1 MKCVFL
7 EIYSNINILSREYI
21 SEDFLSIYMEYLE
34 EKVLPNI
41 ESYGKEKYPLNYY
54 CNNPFEVFGFNG
66 NDIHFNHSI

>member
-1 MKCVFL
+1 
-7 EIYSNINILSREYI
+7 
-21 SEDFLSIYMEYLE
+21 MEYLE